1 MGKHKG
7 GIDYIA
13 INQRYRNAVR
23 RGQSIHGW
31 RGNMGKQRQRDVIR
45 MGISFNFM
53 EKYHRQYQPETGAE
67 IKYDIQEI
75 RQNPD
80 AIQKWYEQRW
90 ATEKRNTPENNEA
103 QKERTAKDQWGSLH
117 AKIQTR
123 LRTTY
128 PIAKGKSKKR
138 KT

>member
-1 MGKHKG
+1 
-7 GIDYIA
+7 
-13 INQRYRNAVR
+13 
-23 RGQSIHGW
+23 
-31 RGNMGKQRQRDVIR
+31 